1 MQTSDHTTLGHTTPD
16 TNATTV
22 GHLLDMMTGGL
33 AGMMIGDM
41 MIAATTIGVMMTV
54 VMMTAVMMIVVIEKS
69 GDGVVTEFS
78 GSLTGDTAQFKS
90 ASSRQWVPK
99 STVRLSFHLVS
110 YRFHLSDTANHNEC
124 KSRLP
129 MLSFGSE
136 RLL

>member
-1 MQTSDHTTLGHTTPD
+1 
-16 TNATTV
+16 
-22 GHLLDMMTGGL
+22 MTGGL

-41 MIAATTIGVMMTV
+41 MIAATTIGDMMTV

-78 GSLTGDTAQFKS
+78 GSLTGDTARFKS
-90 ASSRQWVPK
+90 AMGSKIDCP
-99 STVRLSFHLVS
+99 TLFPPVS

-136 RLL
+136 KAPMIEVCLIDVLLPT